1 MLGKYLH
8 PLWLMCL
15 FPHRDV
21 PEDVLNAFCWIH
33 STYTIPRALFKRVG
47 LDVPSPGVDHT
58 RNYLPEDRKFAKYY
72 QWVGFT
78 LFVQVNYS
86 ALLDEFLLLI
96 SEVHGS
102 SLGRVRDLHH

>member
-1 MLGKYLH
+1 
-8 PLWLMCL
+8 MCL
-15 FPHRDV
+15 VPDRDV

-33 STYTIPRALFKRVG
+33 STYTIPRALFKKVG
-47 LDVPSPGVDHT
+47 VDVPFPGVDHT

-78 LFVQVNYS
+78 LFVQVNYE
-86 ALLDEFLLLI
+86 ALLDEFMILI

-102 SLGRVRDLHH
+102 SLGRGRNLHR